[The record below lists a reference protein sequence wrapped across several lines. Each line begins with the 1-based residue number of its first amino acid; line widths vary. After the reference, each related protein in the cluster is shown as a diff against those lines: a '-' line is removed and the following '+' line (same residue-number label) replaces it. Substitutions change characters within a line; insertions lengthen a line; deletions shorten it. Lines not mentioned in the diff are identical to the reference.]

1 MLGQFAEQVRM
12 QDVPKDLGRR
22 IMEAAGLAVAL
33 HLQQSIFPQP
43 NPDGVGIRFGGAG
56 LDCGAATD
64 GGAST
69 APLPARFSHAGT
81 LVVGKAP
88 ATEGEAS

>member
-1 MLGQFAEQVRM
+1 M

-33 HLQQSIFPQP
+33 HMQQSLFSQS
-43 NPDGVGIRFGGAG
+43 NPDGVGNRFGGTG
-56 LDCGAATD
+56 LDGGAAMD

-69 APLPARFSHAGT
+69 APLPARCQLAGT
-81 LVVGKAP
+81 LAGAKTP
-88 ATEGEAS
+88 AAESGAS

>member
-1 MLGQFAEQVRM
+1 M

-22 IMEAAGLAVAL
+22 MMEAAGLAVAL
-33 HLQQSIFPQP
+33 HLQELHFSQS

-56 LDCGAATD
+56 LDGGAATD

-69 APLPARFSHAGT
+69 APLPARFQNAGT
-81 LVVGKAP
+81 LAGGKSP
-88 ATEGEAS
+88 AAEREA